1 MKKIIIKILQI
12 CFLIIFI
19 LQSIS
24 LASSTTTGLKSEQ
37 DENNKKINESK
48 SDLDKI
54 KSEKNENINQVNDL
68 TSKISEYQGK
78 LTSLN
83 SKIKDLNQKI
93 ENSENEIEQA
103 KKDYQ
108 EKEKLLQERLV
119 AIYEAGD
126 TSYLDVLLS
135 SDTIT
140 NFISNYYLLSEITS
154 YDEELLEEVQNKKNA
169 IEESKKNLEVSKEQI
184 TSSKIEVETVST
196 ELEEIKKEKNTHIAK
211 LSEDEKNIQQ
221 QIDDLN
227 QANQSIDAK
236 IKASM
241 LASLTSSSNKPINNS
256 SNSHND
262 SSNLTDNNSSSST
275 TSTGFIKPVNS
286 SVTTGMYYSS
296 GQYHGAVDYGL
307 SGING
312 SPVYAIG
319 DGEVILAESMTTSYG
334 NYIIIKHENG
344 LFSLYAH
351 GQSGSIRVTK
361 NQKVT
366 KGQQIMNVGST
377 GNSTGPHLHF
387 EIREYPGLYSNRVNP
402 LNYIP
407 N

>member
-262 SSNLTDNNSSSST
+262 NSNLTDNNSSSST

-319 DGEVILAESMTTSYG
+319 DGEVIIAESMTTSYG